1 MSNMIEPKTELKAS
15 LGQYL
20 ASIREDRGMKLR
32 EVETATKREVSNA
45 YLSQIENGKIK
56 KPSPNVLHVLA
67 HVYRIN
73 YEQLMQMAGYA
84 VTSKASTHKPARNS
98 FTELNLSPEEDVK
111 LLEYLRFLR
120 SSK

>member
-1 MSNMIEPKTELKAS
+1 MEKATEQKIEMKAT

-32 EVETATKREVSNA
+32 EVESATKREVSNA

-56 KPSPNVLHVLA
+56 KPSPNILHALA
-67 HVYRIN
+67 QAYHIN
-73 YEQLMQMAGYA
+73 YEQLMKMAGYA
-84 VTSKASTHKPARNS
+84 VTSRGVAQKPVRNS
-98 FTELNLSPEEDVK
+98 FTELNLSTEEDAK

>member
-1 MSNMIEPKTELKAS
+1 MNNTIERKTELKAS

-67 HVYRIN
+67 QVYRIN

-84 VTSKASTHKPARNS
+84 VTSKTSAHKPARNS